1 MKKIVEICLDTGVLL
16 VGDLISLKRMKQT
29 PHQPVRQFV
38 HSQHQQTYTQ
48 GVDFQKFTDPLLDNL
63 SVNELLAQSPVK
75 DVEKNLRVMLSGMFT
90 RLDLVTRE
98 EFEVQQE
105 VVKRTREKL
114 AGLEARVAELEAS
127 AKPEKADVPAE
138 TLGDLSETE

>member
-1 MKKIVEICLDTGVLL
+1 MHASLLIQPGDGAAIMEEIMLNQKVLDEIVT
-16 VGDLISLKRMKQT
+16 K
-29 PHQPVRQFV
+29 
-38 HSQHQQTYTQ
+38 
-48 GVDFQKFTDPLLDNL
+48 
-63 SVNELLAQSPVK
+63 VNELLAQSPVK

-114 AGLEARVAELEAS
+114 TALEARIAELENPTKS
-127 AKPEKADVPAE
+127 DSLDTPAE
-138 TLGDLSETE
+138 TVDDLSETE